1 MKFKRVYIISDGWG
15 MKTGPLWYGSHG
27 RLGWAEASGGLNGGV
42 QGRCGEVSCFRTAT
56 QPLTLATIPKLCR
69 KARLAEEIENLWLTH
84 RNGAETSKIAM
95 GLDGEIFHE
104 SMNPSS
110 ELNSYWKPTQE

>member
-1 MKFKRVYIISDGWG
+1 MAEDG
-15 MKTGPLWYGSHG
+15 
-27 RLGWAEASGGLNGGV
+27 AEAHTSV
-42 QGRCGEVSCFRTAT
+42 PQST
-56 QPLTLATIPKLCR
+56 TLATIPTLCR
-69 KARLAEEIENLWLTH
+69 KARVAEENENLWLTH